1 MPAPEPYLLLP
12 GTARQ
17 ALTFYHE
24 IFGGE
29 LTLNTFG
36 EFGRDDGPADAI
48 AHGILSGP
56 VSILAADAAGEDPF
70 HSAGLMFSL
79 LCTISPEGLR
89 SWFDARAAGGT
100 ILDALQ
106 PRPWGASDGQVLD
119 QYGVRWLIGFE
130 EAGTGEA
137 ASGTDR

>member
-1 MPAPEPYLLLP
+1 M
-12 GTARQ
+12 
-17 ALTFYHE
+17 
-24 IFGGE
+24 
-29 LTLNTFG
+29 
-36 EFGRDDGPADAI
+36 
-48 AHGILSGP
+48 
-56 VSILAADAAGEDPF
+56 F

-79 LCTISPEGLR
+79 LGAISPEGLR
-89 SWFDARAAGGT
+89 SSFDALAAGGT